1 VAARRQG
8 EGLILSVLLSGVR
21 WPARAVAGGLG
32 RAVYD
37 VLDVEKGGLTVLRV

>member
-1 VAARRQG
+1 
-8 EGLILSVLLSGVR
+8 VLLFGVR
-21 WPARAVAGGLG
+21 WPARACPRRRAVAGGLG